1 MYHGWNH
8 HLCVPSLL
16 QAGSH
21 QRVYP
26 TSKTDLDGDDD
37 DDNND
42 GDGGVGNKYQR
53 TKSQMTIWYFFSPII
68 LIIINVDIN

>member
-1 MYHGWNH
+1 MYHGWNQ

-26 TSKTDLDGDDD
+26 TSKTDLDADVIFVTSISSSASVKLFTLG
-37 DDNND
+37 
-42 GDGGVGNKYQR
+42 
-53 TKSQMTIWYFFSPII
+53 
-68 LIIINVDIN
+68 